1 MLRTSILVLAAFF
14 LTALCAVPFGAGCFK
29 ADPEVVLGRE
39 FPLER
44 VPAIKRHVTSK
55 KSVEDIMGPPHRKE
69 TLPGNRTKWRYYMR
83 KEQAT
88 YILGFIPSST
98 HITETRMEI
107 VFDGHIVES
116 LEKSSNNFS
125 E

>member
-1 MLRTSILVLAAFF
+1 MKRAFLMILTGL
-14 LTALCAVPFGAGCFK
+14 FGAGCFE
-29 ADPEVVLGRE
+29 AEPEVVIGRE

-44 VPAIKRHVTSK
+44 VPAIRRHMSSK
-55 KSVEDIMGPPHRKE
+55 KDVEDIMGPPYRKE
-69 TLPGNRTKWRYYMR
+69 TLPGRQTKWRYYMR
-83 KEQAT
+83 KEQAN
-88 YILGFIPSST
+88 YILWVFPSSI

-107 VFDGHIVES
+107 VFDGSIVES

>member
-1 MLRTSILVLAAFF
+1 VKRAFLLTLATFF
-14 LTALCAVPFGAGCFK
+14 LTGCFE
-29 ADPEVVLGRE
+29 AEPEVVIGRE

-55 KSVEDIMGPPHRKE
+55 KSVEDIMGPPYRKE
-69 TLPGNRTKWRYYMR
+69 TLPGRQTKWRYYMR

-88 YILGFIPSST
+88 YVLWVFPSSI

-107 VFDGHIVES
+107 VFDGSIVES
-116 LEKSSNNFS
+116 LEKSSSNFS